1 MRRVFELLR
10 DVWALARERRKLWLA
25 PMIIMLLLVGL
36 LLLVTQT
43 AVAPF
48 IYALF

>member
-1 MRRVFELLR
+1 MLELLR
-10 DVWALARERRKLWLA
+10 DVWLLARERKKLWLA
-25 PMIIMLLLVGL
+25 PIIVMLVLVGI
-36 LLLVTQT
+36 LLLVTQS